1 MIRFLFKGLLR
12 DRHRSLFPVI
22 IVAVGVFLTTFLYSW
37 MNGVIN
43 DMTDSNARFDTG
55 HLKVMTR
62 AYSVL
67 ANQLPNDLALTGID
81 KTMESL
87 KAEYPGYEWT
97 ARIKFGGLLD
107 TPDEN
112 GETKSQ
118 APAAGFGIDL
128 LGKNSKEIERLNI
141 KKAIVRGRI
150 PEKPGEILIS
160 DEFAK
165 RMDVGVNSKVT
176 LLSTSSSGAMAVQ
189 NFIISGTVEFGISAM
204 DRGAIIADVGDV
216 QYALEMPNG
225 AGEILGFS
233 NDMFYNSKTA
243 DKMAAEFNKRYSKP
257 DDKYSPIMLTLEDQ
271 NGLREYLQ
279 YVNVVIFFIIGV
291 FLIAMSAVLLNAGLM
306 SGIRRYGEVGIR
318 LALGES
324 KDQIYISLLNESVLI
339 GLAGSIIG
347 TAFGLLLALYFQE
360 KGLDMSGQFKN
371 STLMVNN
378 MIKARISFTSYY
390 IGFIPGLI
398 ATLVGTSLSG
408 IQIFKRQTASLFK
421 ELES

>member
-37 MNGVIN
+37 MNGVLN
-43 DMTDSNARFDTG
+43 DMTDANAKFDTG

-62 AYSVL
+62 AYNTL
-67 ANQLPNDLALTGID
+67 ANQLPNDLALTGMD
-81 KTMESL
+81 KIMGTL
-87 KAEYPGYEWT
+87 NAEYPGYDWT

-141 KKAIVRGRI
+141 RKAIVRGRI
-150 PEKPGEILIS
+150 PEKAGEILIS

-189 NFIISGTVEFGISAM
+189 NFIISGTVEFGITAM
-204 DRGAIIADVGDV
+204 DRVAIIADVSDV

-225 AGEILGFS
+225 AGEILGYS
-233 NDMFYNSKTA
+233 KDMFYNSKTA

-257 DDKYSPIMLTLEDQ
+257 DDKYSPIMLILEDQ
-271 NGLREYLQ
+271 NGLREYLH
-279 YVNVVIFFIIGV
+279 YVDVVIFFIIGV

-306 SGIRRYGEVGIR
+306 SCIRRYGEVGIR

-324 KDQIYISLLNESVLI
+324 KDQIYTSLLNESILI
-339 GLAGSIIG
+339 GIAGSIIG
-347 TAFGLLLALYFQE
+347 TALGLALAYYMQE
-360 KGLDMSGQFKN
+360 HGIDMSGQFKN

-378 MIKARISFTSYY
+378 LIKAKISYTSYY
-390 IGFIPGLI
+390 IGFIPGLL
-398 ATLVGTSLSG
+398 ATLLGTSLSG

>member
-43 DMTDSNARFDTG
+43 DMTDSSAKFDSG

-62 AYSVL
+62 AYSIL

-81 KTMESL
+81 KIMGTLNS
-87 KAEYPGYEWT
+87 EYPGYDWT

-118 APAAGFGIDL
+118 APAAGLGIDL
-128 LGKNSKEIERLNI
+128 LGKNSKEVERLNI
-141 KKAIVRGRI
+141 RKAIVKGRI
-150 PEKPGEILIS
+150 PQKPGEILIS

-189 NFIISGTVEFGISAM
+189 NFIISGTVEFGITAM
-204 DRGAIIADVGDV
+204 DRGAIIADVSDV
-216 QYALEMPNG
+216 QYALEMLNG
-225 AGEILGFS
+225 AGEILGYS
-233 NDMFYNSKTA
+233 KDMFYNYKTA
-243 DKMAAEFNKRYSKP
+243 DKMAAEFNKKYSKP
-257 DDKYSPIMLTLEDQ
+257 EDKYSPIMLTLEDQ
-271 NGLREYLQ
+271 NGLREYLH

-324 KDQIYISLLNESVLI
+324 KDQIYKSLLNEAILI
-339 GLAGSIIG
+339 GIAGSIIG
-347 TAFGLLLALYFQE
+347 TAIGLALAYYMQE
-360 KGLDMSGQFKN
+360 HGIDMSGQFKN

-378 MIKARISFTSYY
+378 LIKAKISSTSYY
-390 IGFIPGLI
+390 LGFIPGLL
-398 ATLVGTSLSG
+398 ATLLGTSLSG

>member
-62 AYSVL
+62 AYSML

-81 KTMESL
+81 KTMDSL

-165 RMDVGVNSKVT
+165 RMDVGVNSKIT

-189 NFIISGTVEFGISAM
+189 NFIISGTVEFGITAM
-204 DRGAIIADVGDV
+204 DRGAILADVGDV

-233 NDMFYNSKTA
+233 KDMFYNSKTA

-347 TAFGLLLALYFQE
+347 TALGLLLALYFQE

-398 ATLVGTSLSG
+398 ATIVGTSLSG

>member
-1 MIRFLFKGLLR
+1 
-12 DRHRSLFPVI
+12 
-22 IVAVGVFLTTFLYSW
+22 
-37 MNGVIN
+37 MNGVLN
-43 DMTDSNARFDTG
+43 DMTDANAKFDTG

-62 AYSVL
+62 AYNKL

-81 KTMESL
+81 KIMGTL
-87 KAEYPGYEWT
+87 NAEYPGYDWT

-141 KKAIVRGRI
+141 RKAIVRGRI
-150 PEKPGEILIS
+150 PEKAGEILIS

-165 RMDVGVNSKVT
+165 RMDVGVNRKVT

-189 NFIISGTVEFGISAM
+189 NFIISGTVEFGITAL

-225 AGEILGFS
+225 AGEILGYS
-233 NDMFYNSKTA
+233 KDMFYNSKTA

-271 NGLREYLQ
+271 NGLREYLH
-279 YVNVVIFFIIGV
+279 YVDVVIFFIIGV
-291 FLIAMSAVLLNAGLM
+291 FLIAMSAILLNAGLM

-324 KDQIYISLLNESVLI
+324 KDQIYKSLLNESILI

-347 TAFGLLLALYFQE
+347 TTMGLALALYFQE

-378 MIKARISFTSYY
+378 MIKAKISFTSYY

-398 ATLVGTSLSG
+398 ATLLGTSLSG

>member
-62 AYSVL
+62 AYSML

-165 RMDVGVNSKVT
+165 RMDVGVNSKIT

-233 NDMFYNSKTA
+233 KDMFYNSKTA

-347 TAFGLLLALYFQE
+347 TALGLLLALYFQE

>member
-1 MIRFLFKGLLR
+1 
-12 DRHRSLFPVI
+12 
-22 IVAVGVFLTTFLYSW
+22 
-37 MNGVIN
+37 
-43 DMTDSNARFDTG
+43 
-55 HLKVMTR
+55 MTR
-62 AYSVL
+62 AYSIL

-81 KTMESL
+81 KIMGTLNS
-87 KAEYPGYEWT
+87 EYPGYDWT

-112 GETKSQ
+112 GESKSQ
-118 APAAGFGIDL
+118 APAAGLGIDL
-128 LGKNSKEIERLNI
+128 LGKNSKEVERLNI
-141 KKAIVRGRI
+141 RKAIVKGRI
-150 PEKPGEILIS
+150 PQKPGEILIS

-189 NFIISGTVEFGISAM
+189 NFIISGTVEFGITAM
-204 DRGAIIADVGDV
+204 DRGAIIADVSDV
-216 QYALEMPNG
+216 QYALEMLNG
-225 AGEILGFS
+225 AGEILGYS
-233 NDMFYNSKTA
+233 KDMFYNYKTA
-243 DKMAAEFNKRYSKP
+243 DKMAAEFNKKYSKP
-257 DDKYSPIMLTLEDQ
+257 EDKYSPIMLTLEDQ
-271 NGLREYLQ
+271 NGLREYLH

-324 KDQIYISLLNESVLI
+324 KDQIYKSLLNESILI
-339 GLAGSIIG
+339 GIAGSIIG
-347 TAFGLLLALYFQE
+347 TAIGLALAYYMQE
-360 KGLDMSGQFKN
+360 HGIDMSGQFKN

-378 MIKARISFTSYY
+378 LIKAKISSTSYY
-390 IGFIPGLI
+390 IGFIPGLL
-398 ATLVGTSLSG
+398 ATLLGTSLSG

>member
-43 DMTDSNARFDTG
+43 DMTDSSAKFDSG

-62 AYSVL
+62 AYSIL

-81 KTMESL
+81 KIMGTLHS
-87 KAEYPGYEWT
+87 AYPGYDWT

-118 APAAGFGIDL
+118 APAAGLGIDL

-141 KKAIVRGRI
+141 RKAIVRGRI
-150 PEKPGEILIS
+150 PQKPGEILIS

-189 NFIISGTVEFGISAM
+189 NFIISGTVEFGITAM

-216 QYALEMPNG
+216 QYALEMPND
-225 AGEILGFS
+225 AGEILGYS
-233 NDMFYNSKTA
+233 KDMFYNYKTA
-243 DKMAAEFNKRYSKP
+243 DKMAAEFNKKYSRP
-257 DDKYSPIMLTLEDQ
+257 EDKYSPIMLTLEDQ
-271 NGLREYLQ
+271 NGLREYLH

-324 KDQIYISLLNESVLI
+324 KDQIYKSLLNESILI
-339 GLAGSIIG
+339 GIAGSIIG
-347 TAFGLLLALYFQE
+347 TALGLALAYFMQE
-360 KGLDMSGQFKN
+360 HGIDMSGQFKN

-378 MIKARISFTSYY
+378 LIKAKISSTSYY
-390 IGFIPGLI
+390 IGFIPGLL
-398 ATLVGTSLSG
+398 ATLLGTSLSG

>member
-37 MNGVIN
+37 MNGVLN
-43 DMTDSNARFDTG
+43 DMTDASAKFDSG

-62 AYSVL
+62 AYSIL

-81 KTMESL
+81 KIMGTLHS
-87 KAEYPGYEWT
+87 EYPGYDWT

-107 TPDEN
+107 KPDEN

-118 APAAGFGIDL
+118 APAAGLGIDL

-141 KKAIVRGRI
+141 RKAIVRGRI
-150 PEKPGEILIS
+150 PEKSGEILIS

-189 NFIISGTVEFGISAM
+189 NFIISGTVEFGITAM
-204 DRGAIIADVGDV
+204 DRGALIADVGDV

-225 AGEILGFS
+225 AGEILGYS
-233 NDMFYNSKTA
+233 KDMFYNYKTA

-257 DDKYSPIMLTLEDQ
+257 DDKYSPVMLTLEDQ
-271 NGLREYLQ
+271 NGLREYLH

-324 KDQIYISLLNESVLI
+324 KDQIYKSLLNESVLI
-339 GLAGSIIG
+339 GFAGSIIG
-347 TAFGLLLALYFQE
+347 TAIGLALALYMQ
-360 KGLDMSGQFKN
+360 KYGIDMSGQFQN
-371 STLMVNN
+371 STLMINN
-378 MIKARISFTSYY
+378 MIRAKISFTSFY

-398 ATLVGTSLSG
+398 ATLLGTSLSG

>member
-1 MIRFLFKGLLR
+1 MIRFLFKGLIR
-12 DRHRSLFPVI
+12 DRHRSLFPII

-37 MNGVIN
+37 MNGVLN
-43 DMTDSNARFDTG
+43 DMTDANAKFDTG
-55 HLKVMTR
+55 HMKVMTI
-62 AYSVL
+62 AYNKLS
-67 ANQLPNDLALTGID
+67 NQLPNDLALTGVDRLID
-81 KTMESL
+81 TL
-87 KAEYPGYEWT
+87 KMTFPNYDWT

-118 APAAGFGIDL
+118 APAAGFALDL
-128 LGKNSKEIERLNI
+128 FGKNSKEAARLNLS
-141 KKAIVRGRI
+141 KAIVKGRI

-189 NFIISGTVEFGISAM
+189 NFIISGTVEFGITAM
-204 DRGAIIADVGDV
+204 DRGAIIADLGDI
-216 QYALEMPNG
+216 QYALDMQNS
-225 AGEILGFS
+225 AGEILGYS
-233 NDMFYNSKTA
+233 KDMFYNSKTA
-243 DKMAAEFNKRYSKP
+243 DKMAAEFNNIYTKP
-257 DDKYSPIMLTLEDQ
+257 DDKYSPVMLSLEDQ
-271 NGLREYLQ
+271 NGLRDYLH
-279 YVNVVIFFIIGV
+279 YVDGVIFFIIGV

-324 KDQIYISLLNESVLI
+324 KNQIYKSLLNESILI
-339 GLAGSIIG
+339 GIAGSIIG
-347 TAFGLLLALYFQE
+347 TGLGLALAYFMQE
-360 KGLDMSGQFKN
+360 HGIDMSGQFQN
-371 STLMVNN
+371 STLMINN
-378 MIKARISFTSYY
+378 MIRARITFTSYY
-390 IGFIPGLI
+390 IGFIPGLL
-398 ATLVGTSLSG
+398 ATLLGTSLSG

>member
-1 MIRFLFKGLLR
+1 
-12 DRHRSLFPVI
+12 
-22 IVAVGVFLTTFLYSW
+22 
-37 MNGVIN
+37 MNGVLN
-43 DMTDSNARFDTG
+43 DMTDANAKFDTG

-62 AYSVL
+62 AYNKL

-81 KTMESL
+81 KIMGTL
-87 KAEYPGYEWT
+87 NAEYPGYDWT

-141 KKAIVRGRI
+141 RKAIVRGRI
-150 PEKPGEILIS
+150 PEKAGEILIS

-165 RMDVGVNSKVT
+165 RMDVGVNRKVT

-189 NFIISGTVEFGISAM
+189 NFIISGTVEFGITAL

-225 AGEILGFS
+225 AGEILGYS
-233 NDMFYNSKTA
+233 KDMFYNSKTA
-243 DKMAAEFNKRYSKP
+243 DKMGAEFNKRYSKP

-271 NGLREYLQ
+271 NGLREYLH
-279 YVNVVIFFIIGV
+279 YVDVVIFFIIGV
-291 FLIAMSAVLLNAGLM
+291 FLIAMSAILLNAGLM

-324 KDQIYISLLNESVLI
+324 KDQIYKSLLNESILI

-347 TAFGLLLALYFQE
+347 TTMGLALALYFQE

-378 MIKARISFTSYY
+378 MIKAKISFTSYY

-398 ATLVGTSLSG
+398 ATLLGTSLSG

>member
-43 DMTDSNARFDTG
+43 DMTDASAKFDSG

-62 AYSVL
+62 AYSIL

-81 KTMESL
+81 KIIGTLNS
-87 KAEYPGYEWT
+87 EYPEYDWT

-118 APAAGFGIDL
+118 APAAGLGIDL
-128 LGKNSKEIERLNI
+128 LGNNSKEIERLNI
-141 KKAIVRGRI
+141 RKAIVRGRI
-150 PEKPGEILIS
+150 PQKPGEILIS

-189 NFIISGTVEFGISAM
+189 NFIISGTVEFGITAM

-225 AGEILGFS
+225 AGEILGYS
-233 NDMFYNSKTA
+233 KDMFYNYKTA
-243 DKMAAEFNKRYSKP
+243 DKMAAEFNKKYSKP
-257 DDKYSPIMLTLEDQ
+257 EDKYSPIMLTLEDQ
-271 NGLREYLQ
+271 NGLREYLH

-306 SGIRRYGEVGIR
+306 SGIRRYGEVGIQ

-324 KDQIYISLLNESVLI
+324 KGQIYKSLLNESILI
-339 GLAGSIIG
+339 GIAGSIIG
-347 TAFGLLLALYFQE
+347 TALGLALAYYMQE
-360 KGLDMSGQFKN
+360 HGIDMSGQFKN

-378 MIKARISFTSYY
+378 MIKAKISSTSYY
-390 IGFIPGLI
+390 IGFIPGLL
-398 ATLVGTSLSG
+398 ATLLGTSLSG

>member
-150 PEKPGEILIS
+150 PEKPWEILIS

-306 SGIRRYGEVGIR
+306 SSIRRYGEVGIR

-324 KDQIYISLLNESVLI
+324 KDHIYKSLLNESVLI
-339 GLAGSIIG
+339 GLVGSIIG
-347 TAFGLLLALYFQE
+347 TALGLLLALYFQE

>member
-1 MIRFLFKGLLR
+1 MIRFLLKGLVR

-37 MNGVIN
+37 MNGVLN
-43 DMTDSNARFDTG
+43 DVTDSSAKFDSG

-62 AYSVL
+62 AYSIL
-67 ANQLPNDLALTGID
+67 ANQIPNDLALTGID
-81 KTMESL
+81 KIMGTL
-87 KAEYPGYEWT
+87 KSEYPGYDWT

-118 APAAGFGIDL
+118 APAAGLGIDL
-128 LGKNSKEIERLNI
+128 LGKNSKEIDRLNI
-141 KKAIVRGRI
+141 RKAIVRGRI
-150 PEKPGEILIS
+150 PQKPGEILIS

-176 LLSTSSSGAMAVQ
+176 LLSTSSSGAIAVQ
-189 NFIISGTVEFGISAM
+189 NFIISGTVEFGITAM

-225 AGEILGFS
+225 AGEILGYS
-233 NDMFYNSKTA
+233 KDMFYNYKTA
-243 DKMAAEFNKRYSKP
+243 DKMAAEFNKKYSRP
-257 DDKYSPIMLTLEDQ
+257 EDKYSPIMFTLEDQ
-271 NGLREYLQ
+271 NGLREYLH
-279 YVNVVIFFIIGV
+279 YVNVVILFIIGV

-324 KDQIYISLLNESVLI
+324 KDQIYKSLLNESVLI
-339 GLAGSIIG
+339 GIAGSIIG
-347 TAFGLLLALYFQE
+347 TALGLALAYFMQE
-360 KGLDMSGQFKN
+360 HGIDMSGQFKN

-378 MIKARISFTSYY
+378 LIKAKISSTSYY
-390 IGFIPGLI
+390 IGFIPGLL
-398 ATLVGTSLSG
+398 ATLLGTSLSG
-408 IQIFKRQTASLFK
+408 IQIYRRQTASLFK

>member
-1 MIRFLFKGLLR
+1 
-12 DRHRSLFPVI
+12 
-22 IVAVGVFLTTFLYSW
+22 

-43 DMTDSNARFDTG
+43 DMTDSSAKFDSG

-62 AYSVL
+62 AYSIL
-67 ANQLPNDLALTGID
+67 SNQLPNDLALTGID
-81 KTMESL
+81 KIMGTLNS
-87 KAEYPGYEWT
+87 EYPGYDWT

-118 APAAGFGIDL
+118 APAAGLGIDL
-128 LGKNSKEIERLNI
+128 LGKNSKEIDRLNI
-141 KKAIVRGRI
+141 RKAIVRGRI
-150 PEKPGEILIS
+150 PQKPGEILIS

-165 RMDVGVNSKVT
+165 RMDVRVNSKVT

-189 NFIISGTVEFGISAM
+189 NFIISGTVEFGITAM

-225 AGEILGFS
+225 TGEILGYS
-233 NDMFYNSKTA
+233 KDMFYNYKTA
-243 DKMAAEFNKRYSKP
+243 DKMAAEFNKKYSRP
-257 DDKYSPIMLTLEDQ
+257 EDKYSPIMLTLEDQ
-271 NGLREYLQ
+271 NGLREYLH

-324 KDQIYISLLNESVLI
+324 KNQIYKSLLNESILI
-339 GLAGSIIG
+339 GVAGSIIG
-347 TAFGLLLALYFQE
+347 TALGLALAYYMQE
-360 KGLDMSGQFKN
+360 HGIDMSGQFKN

-378 MIKARISFTSYY
+378 MIKAKISFSSYY
-390 IGFIPGLI
+390 IGFIPGLL
-398 ATLVGTSLSG
+398 ATLLGTSLSG

>member
-37 MNGVIN
+37 MNGVLN
-43 DMTDSNARFDTG
+43 DMTDANAKFDTG

-62 AYSVL
+62 AYNTL

-81 KTMESL
+81 KIMGTL
-87 KAEYPGYEWT
+87 NTEYPGYEWT

-141 KKAIVRGRI
+141 RKAIVRGRI
-150 PEKPGEILIS
+150 PNKPGEILIS

-189 NFIISGTVEFGISAM
+189 NFIISGTVEFGITAM

-225 AGEILGFS
+225 AGEILGYS
-233 NDMFYNSKTA
+233 KDMFYNSKTA
-243 DKMAAEFNKRYSKP
+243 DKMAAEFNKKYSKP
-257 DDKYSPIMLTLEDQ
+257 NDKYSPVMLSLEDQ
-271 NGLREYLQ
+271 NGLRDYLH
-279 YVNVVIFFIIGV
+279 YVDVVIFFIIGV

-324 KDQIYISLLNESVLI
+324 KDKIYKSLLNESILI

-347 TAFGLLLALYFQE
+347 TALGLALALYFQD

-398 ATLVGTSLSG
+398 ATLTGTSLSG

>member
-306 SGIRRYGEVGIR
+306 SSIRRYGEVGIR

-324 KDQIYISLLNESVLI
+324 KDHIYKSLLNESVLI
-339 GLAGSIIG
+339 GLVGSIIG
-347 TAFGLLLALYFQE
+347 TALGLLLALYFQE

>member
-43 DMTDSNARFDTG
+43 DMTDSSAKFDSG

-62 AYSVL
+62 AYSIL

-81 KTMESL
+81 KIMGTLNS
-87 KAEYPGYEWT
+87 EYPGYDWT

-112 GETKSQ
+112 GESKSQ
-118 APAAGFGIDL
+118 APAAGLGIDL
-128 LGKNSKEIERLNI
+128 LGKNSKEVERLNI
-141 KKAIVRGRI
+141 RKAIVKGRI
-150 PEKPGEILIS
+150 PQKPGEILIS

-189 NFIISGTVEFGISAM
+189 NFIISGTVEFGITAM
-204 DRGAIIADVGDV
+204 DRGAIIADVSDV
-216 QYALEMPNG
+216 QYALEMLNG
-225 AGEILGFS
+225 AGEILGYS
-233 NDMFYNSKTA
+233 KDMFYNYKTA
-243 DKMAAEFNKRYSKP
+243 DKMAAEFNKKYSKP
-257 DDKYSPIMLTLEDQ
+257 EDKYSPIMLTLEDQ
-271 NGLREYLQ
+271 NGLREYLH

-324 KDQIYISLLNESVLI
+324 KDQIYKSLLNESILI
-339 GLAGSIIG
+339 GIAGSIIG
-347 TAFGLLLALYFQE
+347 TAIGLALAYYMQE
-360 KGLDMSGQFKN
+360 HGIDMSGQFKN

-378 MIKARISFTSYY
+378 LIKAKISSTSYY
-390 IGFIPGLI
+390 IGFIPGLL
-398 ATLVGTSLSG
+398 ATLLGTSLSG

>member
-43 DMTDSNARFDTG
+43 DMTDSSAKFDSG

-62 AYSVL
+62 AYSIL

-81 KTMESL
+81 KIMGTLNS
-87 KAEYPGYEWT
+87 EYPGYDWT

-118 APAAGFGIDL
+118 APAAGLGIDL
-128 LGKNSKEIERLNI
+128 LGKNSKEVERLNI
-141 KKAIVRGRI
+141 RKAIVKGRI
-150 PEKPGEILIS
+150 PQKPGEILIS

-189 NFIISGTVEFGISAM
+189 NFIISGTVEFGITAM
-204 DRGAIIADVGDV
+204 DRGAIIADVSDV
-216 QYALEMPNG
+216 QYALEMLNG
-225 AGEILGFS
+225 AGEILGYS
-233 NDMFYNSKTA
+233 KDMFYNYKTA
-243 DKMAAEFNKRYSKP
+243 DKMAAEFNKKYSKP
-257 DDKYSPIMLTLEDQ
+257 EDKYSPIMLTLEDQ
-271 NGLREYLQ
+271 NGLREYLH

-324 KDQIYISLLNESVLI
+324 KDQIYKSLLNESILI
-339 GLAGSIIG
+339 GIAGSIIG
-347 TAFGLLLALYFQE
+347 TAIGLALAYYMQE
-360 KGLDMSGQFKN
+360 HGIDMSGQFKN

-378 MIKARISFTSYY
+378 LIKAKISSTSYY
-390 IGFIPGLI
+390 IGFIPGLL
-398 ATLVGTSLSG
+398 ATLLGTSLSG